1 MKTII
6 TSIILIFVA
15 TASYSQ
21 AKWDTIEIKTSSIC
35 DMCKRT
41 IEGDLAFEK
50 GVVNSNL
57 DLEKHVVT
65 VVYKPK
71 HTDPDKIRK
80 RLTEIGYDADS
91 LKADPKAVEK
101 LPECCKPGNP
111 FHSDKKNGDDH

>member
-1 MKTII
+1 MKYLT
-6 TSIILIFVA
+6 TVLLLTLFTTLSFGQ
-15 TASYSQ
+15 SQ
-21 AKWDTIEIKTSSIC
+21 AKKDTVQIKTSSIC

-50 GVVNSNL
+50 GVMYSNL
-57 DLEKHVVT
+57 DLETDVVT

-71 HTDPDKIRK
+71 QTSADKIRK

-91 LKADPKAVEK
+91 LKADPMAVEK

-111 FHSDKKNGDDH
+111 FHKDDH